1 MIRIKKQTVENP
13 DEMLLNFTKEDFLLL
28 LRDKLAVDEELIS
41 DEDLLSQDM
50 KSLSVDSLD
59 YVETI
64 MEVEM
69 GIGRRIPAENVE
81 EFECFQDVWD
91 YVHTQQENLKK
102 LQ

>member
-1 MIRIKKQTVENP
+1 MLKRKNQPVEDDN
-13 DEMLLNFTKEDFLLL
+13 EKLLNFTKEKFLLL
-28 LRDKLAVDEELIS
+28 LRDKLRVDEELVS
-41 DEDLLSQDM
+41 DEELLGEDM
-50 KSLSVDSLD
+50 NSLSVDSLD

-69 GIGRRIPAENVE
+69 GIGRRIPAEKVE
-81 EFECFQDVWD
+81 EFECFNDVWD